1 MFTPSWDRDIPFFTT
16 SVENKLPLLSIGRCH
31 AKGRGRRVRM
41 SSSGDRRKLR
51 KSRAPTTAQEHLVNL
66 LYRRIENRL
75 HVDVGQSSL
84 DYVTKGTSE
93 GEPMALT
100 FKRRAP

>member
-1 MFTPSWDRDIPFFTT
+1 
-16 SVENKLPLLSIGRCH
+16 
-31 AKGRGRRVRM
+31 M
-41 SSSGDRRKLR
+41 SSSVDWRKLR

-100 FKRRAP
+100 FKRRAPGK